1 MDNDKLIN
9 TKKLVIDHTALRVG
23 FPYVVWYNHMRIY
36 ASYVSGNS
44 SALKFNYFNSK
55 NEYCELVLNIT
66 DEFEIMP
73 MTSNTEAVTFKDYD
87 DMVKNIDLASKIID
101 SWGHKDTMNGGD
113 K

>member
-1 MDNDKLIN
+1 MDNSKLIN
-9 TKKLVIDHTALRVG
+9 IKKIAIDHLALRVG

-44 SALKFNYFNSK
+44 NALKFNYFNSN
-55 NEYCELVLNIT
+55 NEYCELVLDSG

-73 MTSNTEAVTFKDYD
+73 MTSNTEAVAFKDYD

-101 SWGHKDTMNGGD
+101 SWHKGD
-113 K
+113 NNDNT

>member
-1 MDNDKLIN
+1 MDNNKLIN
-9 TKKLVIDHTALRVG
+9 IKKIALDHLALRVG

-55 NEYCELVLNIT
+55 NEYCELVLDIT

-73 MTSNTEAVTFKDYD
+73 MTSNTEAVAFKDYD
-87 DMVKNIDLASKIID
+87 DMVKNIDLTSKMIE
-101 SWGHKDTMNGGD
+101 SWHKGD
-113 K
+113 NDDI

>member
-1 MDNDKLIN
+1 MDNNKLIN
-9 TKKLVIDHTALRVG
+9 IKKIALDHLALRVG
-23 FPYVVWYNHMRIY
+23 FPYVVWYNHMCIY

-44 SALKFNYFNSK
+44 NALKFNYFNSN

-87 DMVKNIDLASKIID
+87 DMVKNINLASKIID
-101 SWGHKDTMNGGD
+101 SWHKGD
-113 K
+113 NNDNT

>member
-9 TKKLVIDHTALRVG
+9 TKKMVIDHTALRVG

-87 DMVKNIDLASKIID
+87 DMVENINIASKIID

>member
-87 DMVKNIDLASKIID
+87 DMVENINIASKIID

>member
-1 MDNDKLIN
+1 MDNSKLIN
-9 TKKLVIDHTALRVG
+9 IKKIAIDHLALRVG

-44 SALKFNYFNSK
+44 DALKFNYFNSN
-55 NEYCELVLNIT
+55 NEYCELVLEIS

-73 MTSNTEAVTFKDYD
+73 MTSNTEAVAFKDYD
-87 DMVKNIDLASKIID
+87 DMVRDIDLVSKIID
-101 SWGHKDTMNGGD
+101 SWHNGNNEGGD

>member
-1 MDNDKLIN
+1 MDNKLIN
-9 TKKLVIDHTALRVG
+9 IKKITIDHRALRVG

-55 NEYCELVLNIT
+55 NEYCELVLDIT

-73 MTSNTEAVTFKDYD
+73 MTSNTEAVAFKDYD
-87 DMVKNIDLASKIID
+87 DMVKNIDLTSKMIE
-101 SWGHKDTMNGGD
+101 SWHKGD
-113 K
+113 NDDI

>member
-44 SALKFNYFNSK
+44 NALKFNYFNSN
-55 NEYCELVLNIT
+55 NEYCELVLDSV

-87 DMVKNIDLASKIID
+87 DMVKNINLASKIID

>member
-9 TKKLVIDHTALRVG
+9 TKKMVIDHTALRVG
-23 FPYVVWYNHMRIY
+23 FPYVVWYYHMRIY

-55 NEYCELVLNIT
+55 NEYCELVLDIT

-87 DMVKNIDLASKIID
+87 DMVENINIASKIID

>member
-9 TKKLVIDHTALRVG
+9 TKKMVIDHTALRVG
-23 FPYVVWYNHMRIY
+23 FPYVVWYYHMRIY

-87 DMVKNIDLASKIID
+87 DMVENINIASKIID